1 MGGLGADVAAGQE
14 AATNAAD
21 YAAYVRSCRQELE
34 RALGVAVSSALRAR
48 PACPVDAVADALSG
62 GELSRLRAKVAELEA
77 TSSVGLKAVSSILH
91 PAAAPCQMP
100 RAAPRAAPRRRD
112 AVALG
117 HFSAFSPIDPEPARP
132 RRRTDEGPDG
142 AGFGGDEEGAPR
154 RPRVRV
160 VVLLPDDLVGGTSRG
175 TEGVRAAPTLAPALP
190 PCERA
195 GASARRVRRRYN
207 HDSTIYT
214 FGLPDDVSLALPV
227 CACLLMRANGRGR
240 AEGGAKDAWDGS
252 DAVRPYT
259 PISDNAMVGKFELL
273 VKRYPDGAAS
283 EWLHGLELGSMV
295 AFKHIKFNIKARN
308 LLLPAPRPCRRP
320 PACPQLMP
328 SRARVGRR
336 STRSKARRSSSCSAP
351 ARASRRC
358 TRRESRATPSARPA
372 AASKP
377 VEVVARR
384 ARVSSRRD
392 RRCACHVATGAV
404 EASRHAGR

>member
-1 MGGLGADVAAGQE
+1 
-14 AATNAAD
+14 
-21 YAAYVRSCRQELE
+21 
-34 RALGVAVSSALRAR
+34 
-48 PACPVDAVADALSG
+48 
-62 GELSRLRAKVAELEA
+62 
-77 TSSVGLKAVSSILH
+77 
-91 PAAAPCQMP
+91 MP

-112 AVALG
+112 AVAR
-117 HFSAFSPIDPEPARP
+117 ARP
-132 RRRTDEGPDG
+132 FLGLFADRSRARPTPWTHDEGPDG
-142 AGFGGDEEGAPR
+142 AGFGCDEEGAPR

-160 VVLLPDDLVGGTSRG
+160 VVLLPDKLVGGASRG
-175 TEGVRAAPTLAPALP
+175 PEGVRAAPTLAPVLP
-190 PCERA
+190 PCERP
-195 GASARRVRRRYN
+195 GASARRVLHRYN

-227 CACLLMRANGRGR
+227 CACLLMRASGRGR
-240 AEGGAKDAWDGS
+240 VEGGAKDAWDGS

-308 LLLPAPRPCRRP
+308 PLLPAPRPCRRP

-358 TRRESRATPSARPA
+358 TRRESRATPSARHA
-372 AASKP
+372 AASEP
-377 VEVVARR
+377 VESRAARASYLGAIVGVRATRPQALWKLLGTPGDDREVVMIYGNRSPNDILMKERLDEWAKARR
-384 ARVSSRRD
+384 DPAEMPPRSAADARTR
-392 RRCACHVATGAV
+392 
-404 EASRHAGR
+404 